1 MDSRFAQTIVNIA
14 KEEATPEPYGKV
26 NDKERV
32 YEGGKMTPYR
42 FGWER
47 LKEYFEV
54 AAGYTEGH
62 WRMPGYLDGVKINNK
77 RIPQPGQDGVHWCGI
92 FATWVWIKAGVMG
105 VKWGNP
111 GVKGANV
118 VKRDGFKGIGLGDI
132 AILKGKLVHHFI
144 VTKINGSPDLSTTTI
159 ETVNGNSDYQGIR
172 VKPAVLQDVVYY
184 YTFED
189 PLFNYLKSQ
198 YGE

>member
-1 MDSRFAQTIVNIA
+1 MDSRFAQTIINIA

-26 NDKERV
+26 NDKEIV
-32 YEGGKMTPYR
+32 YQGGKPTNLR
-42 FGWER
+42 FGWEH

-118 VKRDGFKGIGLGDI
+118 IKKDGFKGIGLGDI

-144 VTKINGSPDLSTTTI
+144 VTKINGSPELGTTTI

-172 VKPAVLQDVVYY
+172 IKPAVLQDVVYY
-184 YTFED
+184 YTVED
-189 PLFNYLKSQ
+189 AFFNYLKSQ
-198 YGE
+198 YGS